1 MSLKQMPLQPNRRT
15 LVKGAAWAA
24 PPAVIASTTVPVYA
38 ASRCIT
44 TTRFSGLMLP

>member
-24 PPAVIASTTVPVYA
+24 PAVIASTTVPVYA